1 MVDIHCHIL
10 PGVDDGARDMDAS
23 LAMARLAIDDGIDVI
38 VATPHWPLEELPVP
52 AERIRELTAEVQ
64 AELDR
69 EQVPLRLVAG
79 HECAI
84 TPELPE
90 ELAKGGA
97 LGFGGKVR
105 YALLETPYHH
115 LPFYLRDIVFQV
127 QSRGFATIIAHPER
141 NPIIQNDPTQLEEYV
156 RSGCLVQVTAGS
168 LTGQWGGPSKK
179 AGFTLF
185 RRGLAHIIASDAH
198 SPNSRPP
205 VLSEARKLVADALGE
220 ETARRAVEDLP
231 RRIINGQPI
240 YVPDP
245 SEVAAAPSRRGG
257 LLSRLFGR

>member
-10 PGVDDGARDMDAS
+10 PGVDDGAHDMDAS
-23 LAMARLAIDDGIDVI
+23 LAMASCAVADGIDVI
-38 VATPHWPLEELPVP
+38 IATPHWPWEDEPIP
-52 AERIRELTAEVQ
+52 ARRILELTAEVQ

-69 EQVPLRLVAG
+69 AQIPLRLVPG

-84 TPELPE
+84 TPELPD

-97 LGFGGKVR
+97 LAFGGKVR
-105 YALLETPYHH
+105 YTLLETPYHH

-127 QSRGFATIIAHPER
+127 QSRGFGTVIAHPER
-141 NPIIQNDPTQLEEYV
+141 NPIIQNDPGQLLEYV

-168 LTGQWGGPSKK
+168 LTGQWGPASKK
-179 AGFTLF
+179 AGLALF

-205 VLSEARKLVADALGE
+205 VMSEARKLVEEALGE
-220 ETARRAVEDLP
+220 AIARRAVEDLP

-245 SEVAAAPSRRGG
+245 SEVAA
-257 LLSRLFGR
+257 

>member
-10 PGVDDGARDMDAS
+10 PGVDDGASDMDAT
-23 LAMARLAIDDGIDVI
+23 LAMATRAVEDGIDTI
-38 VATPHWPLEELPVP
+38 IATPHWPLESDTIPGSRVL
-52 AERIRELTAEVQ
+52 ELTAEVQ
-64 AELDR
+64 AVLNMEKI
-69 EQVPLRLVAG
+69 PLRLVPG

-84 TPELPE
+84 TPDLPD

-97 LGFGGKVR
+97 LAFGGKVR

-127 QSRGFATIIAHPER
+127 QSRGFATVIAHPER
-141 NPIIQNDPTQLEEYV
+141 NPIIQNDPDQLLEYV
-156 RSGCLVQVTAGS
+156 RSGCMVQVTAGS
-168 LTGQWGGPSKK
+168 LTGQWGPASKK
-179 AGFTLF
+179 AGLTLF

-205 VLSEARKLVADALGE
+205 VMSEARKLVEEAFGE
-220 ETARRAVEDLP
+220 EVARRAVEDLP
-231 RRIINGQPI
+231 RKIINGQPI

-245 SEVAAAPSRRGG
+245 ADVAAPARRGG
-257 LLSRLFGR
+257 LISRIFGR